1 MGKPKPRKAIKS
13 DVPKSSKPRTKLGV
27 KDTPQENIDAM
38 NLAHQE
44 WKTTKQVKYDRDG
57 KRLD

>member
-1 MGKPKPRKAIKS
+1 MGKPKPRKAVKP
-13 DVPKSSKPRTKLGV
+13 DVPKSSKPRTKLNKG
-27 KDTPQENIDAM
+27 DTPQENIDAM
-38 NLAHQE
+38 NQEHQE